1 MAREMHVRIEDRPVG
16 RAARAKRTPDLSV
29 VVPMFNEA
37 RNIDAFFGRLLA
49 VLDSLAM
56 SYEVIC
62 VDDGSSDDTRERI
75 LVLAQR
81 LPSVKLIGLSRN
93 FGKEVALTA
102 GLHRAAGRAVI
113 PIDGDLQHPPELIT
127 ELIEKWR
134 EGYDVVY
141 AARTSRDTDTR
152 LRRLAAHGFYWV
164 FARLSKVK
172 ISKEAGDFR
181 LLDRRVVDALNRMP
195 ERSRFMKGIFAWV
208 GFKQIGVPY
217 IPERRHG
224 GRSGWRFSKLMRFA
238 IDGLT
243 AFSNFPLIAWGYLG
257 GAIAIASLAS
267 GSYFL
272 IRTMLQGV
280 DVPGYASVM
289 VAILFFGGVQLLS
302 LGIIGSYLGRV
313 FEEVKGRPLYV
324 VSESLGFDD
333 TIVPAAPLTRRPPP
347 VNTERPARLG

>member
-1 MAREMHVRIEDRPVG
+1 VRAEDRPNG
-16 RAARAKRTPDLSV
+16 RPERAKRTPDLSV

-37 RNIDAFFGRLLA
+37 RNIDAFFGRLLP

-62 VDDGSSDDTRERI
+62 VDDGSDDDTRDR
-75 LVLAQR
+75 VLAFAQR
-81 LPSVKLIGLSRN
+81 LPAVKLIALSRN

-102 GLHRAAGRAVI
+102 GLHRAAGAAVI
-113 PIDGDLQHPPELIT
+113 PIDGDLQHPPELIVK
-127 ELIEKWR
+127 LIEKWR
-134 EGYDVVY
+134 GGYDVVY
-141 AARTSRDTDTR
+141 AARTSRETDTR
-152 LRRLAAHGFYWV
+152 LRRVAAHGFYWV
-164 FARLSKVK
+164 FGRLSKIK
-172 ISKEAGDFR
+172 IAKDAGDFR
-181 LLDRRVVDALNRMP
+181 LLDRRVVEALNRMP

-208 GFKQIGVPY
+208 GFKQVGVPY
-217 IPERRHG
+217 VPEKRHG
-224 GRSGWRFSKLMRFA
+224 GQSGWRFSKLFRFA

-243 AFSNFPLIAWGYLG
+243 AFSNFPLIAWGYIG
-257 GAIAIASLAS
+257 GLIAVTSLSA

-302 LGIIGSYLGRV
+302 LGIIGSYIGRV
-313 FEEVKGRPLYV
+313 FDEVKGRPLYV

-333 TIVPAAPLTRRPPP
+333 TVVPAEPVTRRPPP
-347 VNTERPARLG
+347 INIGRQARLG